1 MKFNNSLP
9 IYKQVIDKFKA
20 DIISGRVKLGD
31 KMPSTRDL
39 AKELGINPN
48 TATRIYK
55 EMESQ
60 GICYKKRGLGTFITE
75 SAETVN
81 EIKVDMA
88 NRLTADFVQGMIKLG
103 ISYEEMVNLVLQK
116 KAIMLEDYNE

>member
-1 MKFNNSLP
+1 MKFNNSMP
-9 IYKQVIDKFKA
+9 IYKQVIDKIKA

-75 SAETVN
+75 SATTVN

-88 NRLTADFVQGMIKLG
+88 NSLTADFVQGMIKLG
-103 ISYEEMVNLVLQK
+103 FSYEEMVKLVLQK